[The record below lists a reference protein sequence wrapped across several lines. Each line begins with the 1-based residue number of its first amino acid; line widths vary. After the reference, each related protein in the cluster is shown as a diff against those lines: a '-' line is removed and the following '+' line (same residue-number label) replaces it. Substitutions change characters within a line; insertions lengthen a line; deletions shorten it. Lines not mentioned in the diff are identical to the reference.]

1 MRTSYPD
8 NPFVIPAECLPDSP
22 RRMLS
27 SGLSL
32 MMYSSAKVLQISVPQ
47 MRRQYAQAVA
57 PLRGRSRAAGRVGAD
72 SRCLAHE
79 ALAEKRQ
86 RLSRPAA
93 LKAPGRGNGRGEYR
107 VTRCASLWQAG
118 WVTLITP
125 TATPS
130 WSRYWPG
137 WYSSGFERAGNRSKL
152 GPLFAVAPGI
162 IIRGICVPRTAT
174 GTGRRIATTITASG
188 LSRRPGFPSGRV
200 HGRGQRDGVI
210 HEPVCAP
217 RRDARAN
224 SEARGRPRGG

>member
-8 NPFVIPAECLPDSP
+8 SPFVIPAECLPDSP

-47 MRRQYAQAVA
+47 MRRQYTQAVA

-107 VTRCASLWQAG
+107 VTRCASPWQAG

-137 WYSSGFERAGNRSKL
+137 WYSSEFERAGNRSKL
-152 GPLFAVAPGI
+152 GPLFAVAPGT
-162 IIRGICVPRTAT
+162 IIRGICVPRTAIT
-174 GTGRRIATTITASG
+174 ESPLCLSTTTRLRYQVAFHRHRSQRQAEPQ
-188 LSRRPGFPSGRV
+188 STRPGGMQP
-200 HGRGQRDGVI
+200 
-210 HEPVCAP
+210 
-217 RRDARAN
+217 ARY
-224 SEARGRPRGG
+224 